1 MPEEKRKL
9 NAWIPV
15 SLYSKLESAGYD
27 NVTQALIKALEK
39 FFEDPQEDITGYDQD
54 IEGCKQDI
62 ESLTAENTQLKEDI
76 AGYKQDIEGYKQ
88 DIEGSKKDLERVQEG
103 YNQDITGYKE
113 NIKSLNSEIERLQ
126 AVIMEAPDPLE
137 LAEMK
142 GNYAGLQRLLDE
154 KDKRIEDL
162 TREVTTLNGFAHYF
176 KSVEA
181 KQIEA
186 PTAEKSKPWWKF
198 W

>member
-15 SLYSKLESAGYD
+15 SLYSKLENAGYD
-27 NVTQALIKALEK
+27 NITQALIKALEK
-39 FFEDPQEDITGYDQD
+39 FFEDPQEDITGYTQD
-54 IEGCKQDI
+54 IAGYKQDI

-76 AGYKQDIEGYKQ
+76 AGYQK
-88 DIEGSKKDLERVQEG
+88 DIEGSRKDLERIQEG
-103 YNQDITGYKE
+103 YKQDITGYKE

-137 LAEMK
+137 LARLQER
-142 GNYAGLQRLLDE
+142 NEGLNLVIAE
-154 KDKRIEDL
+154 KEKRIEDL
-162 TREVTTLNGFAHYF
+162 TREVSRLDMFAHYF
-176 KSVEA
+176 KTTEV

-186 PTAEKSKPWWKF
+186 PKAEKKKPWWKR

>member
-15 SLYSKLESAGYD
+15 SLYNKLENAGYD
-27 NVTQALIKALEK
+27 SITQALIKALEK
-39 FFEDPQEDITGYDQD
+39 FFENPQEDYTGY
-54 IEGCKQDI
+54 KQDI
-62 ESLTAENTQLKEDI
+62 EILKAENTQLKEDI
-76 AGYKQDIEGYKQ
+76 AGYKR
-88 DIEGSKKDLERVQEG
+88 DIEGSKKDLERIQEG

>member
-27 NVTQALIKALEK
+27 NITQALIKAIEK
-39 FFEDPQEDITGYDQD
+39 FFEDPQKDITGYAQD
-54 IEGCKQDI
+54 IEGYKQDI
-62 ESLTAENTQLKEDI
+62 EILTAENTQLKEDI
-76 AGYKQDIEGYKQ
+76 EGYTQ
-88 DIEGSKKDLERVQEG
+88 DIEGSKKDLERIQDG
-103 YNQDITGYKE
+103 HKQDITGYKE

-137 LAEMK
+137 LARLQER
-142 GNYAGLQRLLDE
+142 NEGLKLLLNE
-154 KDKRIEDL
+154 KEKRIQELTQYREDI
-162 TREVTTLNGFAHYF
+162 GAFANYF
-176 KSVEA
+176 KNVEV

-186 PTAEKSKPWWKF
+186 PRTKKKWWKV